1 MASEFKHEGCETG
14 QIRKVYHLILLQ
26 RRRRE
31 KGLIRTKKR
40 HFLWCLLVMETCYH
54 INQKGILSR
63 KMKISEK

>member
-31 KGLIRTKKR
+31 KGLIRTKKKT
-40 HFLWCLLVMETCYH
+40 FFVVFIGNGNLLSY
-54 INQKGILSR
+54 
-63 KMKISEK
+63 